1 VLKRTVHGVARQGVR
16 MWLSSTA
23 LTRAIIPQP
32 PGLAAVHTGGAS
44 PVKILLAGSGASIG
58 FGVLSHDLAL
68 AGHLAR
74 QVTAITG
81 RAVDMDIVVD
91 REMTAE
97 VLLDV
102 LTRQPLER
110 FDAVVLS
117 LGLIE
122 TLMFHPVE
130 SWRSDLNAVFDLIGA
145 RGGDAQEV
153 FLIGVPPLPALQKY
167 PMAINILGVRHAAS
181 LNDASSQVAESR
193 ERTTFLPFEATSSGE
208 TDRFRSSTTYSRWA
222 ELLSQTVAS
231 RLSPSAD
238 TDINTVES
246 GEPVNES
253 ARQATLDSLHI
264 LDTAPEERF
273 DRITATARDLL
284 GTASA
289 AITFVDHDRHWF
301 KSRVGLDLAQVPRL
315 SSFCEVTLQ
324 RRELFTVEDAS
335 KDSRFAHNAMVLGP
349 PFLRFYAG
357 YPIEAPNGV
366 RVGTVCVFDPEPRE
380 FTEADSALLRGLALM
395 VQNELRKAD

>member
-1 VLKRTVHGVARQGVR
+1 VLKRAVHGVARQGVR

-44 PVKILLAGSGASIG
+44 PVKILLAGSGVSIG

-81 RAVDMDIVVD
+81 RAVDMDIVVE

-122 TLMFHPVE
+122 TLMFHPVA
-130 SWRSDLNAVFDLIGA
+130 SWRSDLDAVFDLIGA

-153 FLIGVPPLPALQKY
+153 FVIGVPPLPALQKY
-167 PMAINILGVRHAAS
+167 PIAINVLGVRHAAS
-181 LNDASSQVAESR
+181 LNDVSRLVTESR

-231 RLSPSAD
+231 RLSLSGH
-238 TDINTVES
+238 TRES
-246 GEPVNES
+246 GEPVNEG

-284 GTASA
+284 GSASA

-301 KSRVGLDLAQVPRL
+301 KSRLGLEIDEVPRL

-324 RRELFTVEDAS
+324 RREIFTVEDAS
-335 KDSRFAHNAMVLGP
+335 KDARFALNTMVTGP

-366 RVGTVCVFDPEPRE
+366 RVGTVCVFDPEPRA